1 RRCRARNSAAPRPRP
16 RGSCVRGWRDRRTR
30 ARGWRRSWCCGA
42 FVQVYHRVMTEPV
55 HQDGLL
61 VACLCATWCKTCT
74 EFRGTFDKLA
84 IENAGAKFVWLDV
97 EDDSALVGEID
108 IENFPT
114 LAVFRGDRPLFYGV
128 TMPQEGVVAR
138 TLSSLNQPDRDAI
151 AVPVEIAGLTEV
163 LSSRL

>member
-1 RRCRARNSAAPRPRP
+1 
-16 RGSCVRGWRDRRTR
+16 
-30 ARGWRRSWCCGA
+30 
-42 FVQVYHRVMTEPV
+42 MTEPAN
-55 HQDGLL
+55 QDGLL

-84 IENAGAKFVWLDV
+84 RENSGAKFVWLDV
-97 EDDSALVGEID
+97 EDDSALVGDIE

-138 TLSSLNQPDRDAI
+138 TLASLNRPDRDAVD
-151 AVPVEIAGLTEV
+151 VPAEISALPEV
-163 LSSRL
+163 LSARL